1 MVESPALMLVADADL
16 DFRQPVEHVELGQRQ
31 PVDAADLHRLPYQDG
46 IEPAAA
52 ARPARH
58 HADLPAA
65 PAEKPPVEI
74 GWTSSREQR
83 GCGRSPAVGAVC
95 IKKKYE

>member
-58 HADLPAA
+58 HAELAA
-65 PAEKPPVEI
+65 ALAEKPADVVELLA
-74 GWTSSREQR
+74 RER
-83 GCGRSPAVGAVC
+83 SEERRVGKECVSTGRSRGEP
-95 IKKKYE
+95 